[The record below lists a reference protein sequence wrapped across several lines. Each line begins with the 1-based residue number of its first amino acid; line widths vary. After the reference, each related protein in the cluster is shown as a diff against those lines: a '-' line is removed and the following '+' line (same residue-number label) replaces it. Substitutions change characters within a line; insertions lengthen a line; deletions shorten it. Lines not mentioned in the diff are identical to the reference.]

1 MAIRQVNPTGNTINT
16 TGDYGSGLY
25 LPKIKQEI
33 FGALSGL
40 DNDTANVN
48 PAEFTYGVSQLETQT
63 PDVNPQSIQALYGT
77 SAMPV
82 FQWVRTIQTGE
93 RKFDPNNQFDTDM
106 LNEYN
111 NISQQGLPEGYL
123 SPEELQKQITQDLI
137 SGAGSMI
144 GAGIGKA
151 YAEPTLKGFDVITEG
166 LKSTVGFDLPSD
178 ILNRDLTA
186 GQFKLLKDNTGYAY
200 NPALKDEE
208 TAKLFGL
215 GNKFASIKDNR
226 VNINP
231 KGEAIY
237 AYPKS
242 DISGTGA
249 GGQNLRQD
257 DTASGQSLDKYTVTK
272 DTGTTAGEQGFLER
286 FKGDTAIYAG
296 LGSGLTTFGIALA
309 QNKDPETAAKQ
320 AVGVG
325 VGTYLGTALGGPI
338 GGFVGGTIGAGI
350 SGRVICNELRRQK
363 LMTSQDVILDYE
375 FTLKHL
381 SPKHLKGYQ
390 TWAVY
395 VVKMLRKGH
404 MVNFWKHI
412 AQHRANEIKYI
423 MGKSN
428 KPDYLG
434 KLYRH
439 ILEPFSYM
447 VGIFAKKQ
455 DISFLYKKGETNG
468 T

>member
-1 MAIRQVNPTGNTINT
+1 MT
-16 TGDYGSGLY
+16 
-25 LPKIKQEI
+25 EI
-33 FGALSGL
+33 FGSL
-40 DNDTANVN
+40 NNVAN
-48 PAEFTYGVSQLETQT
+48 PEEFTYGVNQLEAQT

-93 RKFDPNNQFDTDM
+93 RQFDPNNQFDTDM

-166 LKSTVGFDLPSD
+166 LKSTVSFGDTLPSD
-178 ILNRDLTA
+178 ILNKELTT
-186 GQFKLLKDNTGYAY
+186 GQFKLLKAGKDLAY
-200 NPALKDEE
+200 NPALKDAE

-215 GNKFASIKDNR
+215 TDKFTNLKNNR

-237 AYPKS
+237 AYPKD
-242 DISGTGA
+242 DISGA
-249 GGQNLRQD
+249 GKMGDNINQTK
-257 DTASGQSLDKYTVTK
+257 TASGQKLDEFTVTS
-272 DTGTTAGEQGFLER
+272 DTGTTVGEQGWKER
-286 FKGDTAIYAG
+286 FTGDTAIYAG
-296 LGSGLTTFGIALA
+296 LGSGLTTFAIGLA
-309 QNKDPETAAKQ
+309 QNKDPEKAAKQ

-325 VGTYLGTALGGPI
+325 VGTYIGTALGGPL
-338 GGFVGGTIGAGI
+338 GGFIGGTIGAGI

-381 SPKHLKGYQ
+381 SPRHLKGYQ
-390 TWAVY
+390 AWAVY